1 MVLVVAVVGDIA
13 VERHIACL
21 DIVVAVE
28 HSLRVVE
35 HNLRVHSLRA
45 LED

>member
-28 HSLRVVE
+28 HSLS
-35 HNLRVHSLRA
+35 LRGHSLRA